1 MLLMVCRCGTA
12 RSQTGADCSSPTG
25 DRANGGA
32 KGSWILHRTS
42 IAKNRLGS
50 APRRLNLVAY
60 PVFVDVVEDD
70 VVAEARPVGHGDI
83 AVPVQPVAGLAQITE
98 GRIDIEA
105 GRHEALFVIFGRI
118 LGGCAQH
125 LEIG

>member
-70 VVAEARPVGHGDI
+70 VVAEARPV
-83 AVPVQPVAGLAQITE
+83 AGLAQITE

-125 LEIG
+125 LEIGPAPHMQLA